1 MAVTFGDRVN
11 ASKRVG
17 GQLNVAKTNS
27 VITDSMVSANS
38 ASLSTLKANIL
49 SAAAIGRPD
58 NYPIAVKTVE
68 AINLGKD
75 LSIWGENHAHS
86 SVASMV
92 SASDADSTSR
102 RLGIWS

>member
-1 MAVTFGDRVN
+1 MPVAFSDRVQ
-11 ASKRVG
+11 ASKRAG

-27 VITDSMVSANS
+27 VITDGMVSAAS
-38 ASLSTLKANIL
+38 ASLSALKLNIL
-49 SAAAIGRPD
+49 SAVALRSPD
-58 NYPIAVKTVE
+58 LYPIAVKTVE

-75 LSIWGENHAHS
+75 LSVWAENHGHS

-102 RLGIWS
+102 RIGIWS